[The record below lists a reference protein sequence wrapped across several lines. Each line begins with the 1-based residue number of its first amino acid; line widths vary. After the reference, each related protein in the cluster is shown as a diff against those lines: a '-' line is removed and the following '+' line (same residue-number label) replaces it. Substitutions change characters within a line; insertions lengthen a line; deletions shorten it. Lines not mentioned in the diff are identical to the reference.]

1 MEIDDLTPAEQ
12 RVWRAFATGSEVDFR
27 AEADGWGPE
36 RTLRAAVVR
45 TLLLNGPTEPGEI
58 AAVKVRGARVTGTLD
73 LRYATVDSVVHLTHC
88 RFEEAPEL
96 VGAHLRYVSL
106 RDSEMPGLSVTRS
119 RLDGSLRLTRC
130 RFTGPVRLDGAQI
143 SGVLYLDEAELTV
156 DAPAPPEQPGRSG
169 QPGPRGRSGPPGQ
182 AGQPGRPEGAGPSG
196 RPVLQLNQI
205 TVDDDVCARGLRAN
219 GLIRLDGATIAGS
232 LDLEDAELS
241 NPGAHVL
248 DAESLDVGANLL
260 GRRLRAH
267 GRIDLRGAR
276 IPGRVDLLRATLS
289 NPGDTALRASS
300 CVIGEIWLRGG
311 APVEGRLNLRR
322 AEINQLHLEPEMLP
336 DQVRLLDLTYTF
348 LTPHE
353 PAERRLPMLER
364 DDAFDPHA
372 YEQLTA
378 AYQRIGD
385 DRAARL
391 VQLAKQRRHRST
403 LPWYG
408 RLWGRLQDAAVG
420 YGFRPLRAAGWLLSL
435 LAAGSVVFALE
446 HPRPLKASEAPAF
459 HPVFYTLDL
468 LLPVISFG
476 QESAFAPSG
485 WYQTLSYV
493 LIVTGWIL
501 ATTVVAGVTRTVSR
515 Q

>member
-12 RVWRAFATGSEVDFR
+12 RVWRAFATGATVDLR
-27 AEADGWGPE
+27 PDGEEDGPE
-36 RTLRAAVVR
+36 RTVRATVLRA
-45 TLLLNGPTEPGEI
+45 LLLNGPREPGEV
-58 AAVKVRGARVTGTLD
+58 AALKVLGARITGVLD
-73 LRYATVDSVVHLTHC
+73 LRHATVDSMVRLGHC
-88 RFEEAPEL
+88 RFDETPRLA
-96 VGAHLRYVSL
+96 GAQLNYLSL
-106 RDSEMPGLSVTRS
+106 RDSVLPGLAAARS
-119 RLDGSLRLTRC
+119 RVEGSVRLTRC
-130 RFTGPVRLDGAQI
+130 RIGGPVRLGGAQI
-143 SGVLYLDEAELTV
+143 SGALFLDEADVTAA
-156 DAPAPPEQPGRSG
+156 DPAE
-169 QPGPRGRSGPPGQ
+169 
-182 AGQPGRPEGAGPSG
+182 
-196 RPVLQLNQI
+196 PVLQLNQLTI
-205 TVDDDVCARGLRAN
+205 DDDLCARGLRTR
-219 GLIRLDGATIAGS
+219 GLIRLDGATVAGS
-232 LDLEDAELS
+232 IDLEDAELS
-241 NPGAHVL
+241 NPGGHVL

-260 GRRLRAH
+260 ARRLRAH

-289 NPGDTALRASS
+289 HPGDTALRASS

-311 APVEGRLNLRR
+311 PPIEGRLNLRR
-322 AEINQLHLEPEMLP
+322 AEINQLDLAPEKLP

-364 DDAFDPHA
+364 DDGAFDPHA

-378 AYQRIGD
+378 SYRRIGD

-391 VQLAKQRRHRST
+391 VQLAKQRRHRLT

-408 RLWGRLQDAAVG
+408 RLWGLLQDASVG
-420 YGFRPLRAAGWLLSL
+420 YGFRPLRAAVWLLSL
-435 LAAGSVVFALE
+435 LAVGSVAFALE
-446 HPRPLKASEAPAF
+446 RPRPLKASEAPDF
-459 HPVFYTLDL
+459 DPVFYTLDL

-485 WYQTLSYV
+485 WHQTLSYV

>member
-1 MEIDDLTPAEQ
+1 MEINDLTPAEQ
-12 RVWRAFATGSEVDFR
+12 RVWRAFATGTEVDFR

-36 RTLRAAVVR
+36 RTLRAGVLRA
-45 TLLLNGPTEPGEI
+45 LLLNGPREPGEI
-58 AAVKVRGARVTGTLD
+58 AALKVRGARITGQLD

-88 RFEEAPEL
+88 RFEDAPDL
-96 VGAHLRYVSL
+96 IGAHLRYVSL
-106 RDSEMPGLSVTRS
+106 RDSELPGLSVTRA

-130 RFTGPVRLDGAQI
+130 RFRGPVRLDGAQI
-143 SGVLYLDEAELTV
+143 AGALFLEQAELTV
-156 DAPAPPEQPGRSG
+156 EASAQ
-169 QPGPRGRSGPPGQ
+169 
-182 AGQPGRPEGAGPSG
+182 
-196 RPVLQLNQI
+196 PVLQLNQI
-205 TVDDDVCARGLRAN
+205 TVDDDLCARGLRAQ

-289 NPGDTALRASS
+289 HPGDTALRASS
-300 CVIGEIWLRGG
+300 CVIGELWLRGG
-311 APVEGRLNLRR
+311 PPIEGRLNLRR
-322 AEINQLHLEPEMLP
+322 AEINQLHVEPEMLP

-353 PAERRLPMLER
+353 PAERRLPMLEL
-364 DDAFDPHA
+364 DDGAFDPHG

-378 AYQRIGD
+378 AYRRIGD
-385 DRAARL
+385 DHAARL
-391 VQLAKQRRHRST
+391 VQLAKQRRRRST

-408 RLWGRLQDAAVG
+408 RVWGHLQDAAVG
-420 YGFRPLRAAGWLLSL
+420 YGFRPLRAAVWLLSL
-435 LAAGSVVFALE
+435 LAVGSVAFATH
-446 HPRPLKASEAPAF
+446 HPRPLKATEAPDF
-459 HPVFYTLDL
+459 NPVFYTLDL

-485 WYQTLSYV
+485 GCQTLSYV